1 MQKST
6 KKEGKIVQTWENLN
20 NGLLYNSICFFFS
33 EKNSIC
39 KMRHPYYNKMK
50 VEGTGYD
57 IGYFSILPLLLLFW
71 AKYIID

>member
-33 EKNSIC
+33 EK
-39 KMRHPYYNKMK
+39 K
-50 VEGTGYD
+50 
-57 IGYFSILPLLLLFW
+57 
-71 AKYIID
+71 